1 MRDAISIHRV
11 TVDVELSWTTMT
23 KKFPYKT
30 ERVDL
35 VENVTLILMSFELLT
50 AIAPKAYT

>member
-1 MRDAISIHRV
+1 M
-11 TVDVELSWTTMT
+11 M

-35 VENVTLILMSFELLT
+35 VENVMLILMSFELLT